1 MTDQLIAPV
10 IPPAADPVR
19 GGPRRAG
26 GGRPLP
32 LADPLAVPLDAVY
45 GMSRIDTS
53 GRLTSQAISHV
64 LNWRADDRLT
74 LTAAVGVM
82 VARRDRHGMVT
93 VPARCFIAI
102 PAALRHRCGLRPRD
116 RVLLAAAPGHERAM
130 HEGERV
136 SAWKMESGWPGAAPE
151 HAPISTPA
159 GRRGYPGRVCAGS
172 RGEHGEINNWPTPHI
187 PGEWG
192 VDRRSRA
199 VRRWLWDGR
208 VTWTVEGRPELP
220 TVRGTT

>member
-1 MTDQLIAPV
+1 
-10 IPPAADPVR
+10 
-19 GGPRRAG
+19 
-26 GGRPLP
+26 
-32 LADPLAVPLDAVY
+32 
-45 GMSRIDTS
+45 
-53 GRLTSQAISHV
+53 
-64 LNWRADDRLT
+64 
-74 LTAAVGVM
+74 VM

-159 GRRGYPGRVCAGS
+159 ARGGYPGRVCGAPAASTVRSLTGPVPLRIPGGWGLTVVRARWEVGCGTAGS
-172 RGEHGEINNWPTPHI
+172 P
-187 PGEWG
+187 
-192 VDRRSRA
+192 
-199 VRRWLWDGR
+199 RRWKAGR
-208 VTWTVEGRPELP
+208 NCR
-220 TVRGTT
+220 R

>member
-64 LNWRADDRLT
+64 LNWRGGDRLT

-116 RVLLAAAPGHERAM
+116 RVLLAAAPGQDTLTVYTLTVLDGALRA
-130 HEGERV
+130 HAQLLLGEG
-136 SAWKMESGWPGAAPE
+136 
-151 HAPISTPA
+151 
-159 GRRGYPGRVCAGS
+159 GRS
-172 RGEHGEINNWPTPHI
+172 
-187 PGEWG
+187 
-192 VDRRSRA
+192 
-199 VRRWLWDGR
+199 
-208 VTWTVEGRPELP
+208 
-220 TVRGTT
+220 

>member
-102 PAALRHRCGLRPRD
+102 PAALQHRCGLRPRD
-116 RVLLAAAPGHERAM
+116 RVLLAA
-130 HEGERV
+130 
-136 SAWKMESGWPGAAPE
+136 
-151 HAPISTPA
+151 STVRSIT
-159 GRRGYPGRVCAGS
+159 G
-172 RGEHGEINNWPTPHI
+172 TPPRI
-187 PGEWG
+187 PGGWG

-199 VRRWLWDGR
+199 VGGWLWDGR
-208 VTWTVEGRPELP
+208 VT
-220 TVRGTT
+220 